1 MERLT
6 LNAWKVATFTYHL
19 LVKFSTE
26 YGIGEA
32 HRDQIEAHECCIAML
47 EMDDHLQ
54 ALDIEEWQ
62 VIVELM
68 EALEEISLD
77 DNRLD
82 QITHIGMQAN
92 PVIRKDLILFLRNN
106 LDVFAWSH

>member
-1 MERLT
+1 
-6 LNAWKVATFTYHL
+6 
-19 LVKFSTE
+19 
-26 YGIGEA
+26 
-32 HRDQIEAHECCIAML
+32 ML

-62 VIVELM
+62 VIVKLM

-92 PVIRKDLILFLRNN
+92 PVIRKDLTLFLRNN
-106 LDVFAWSH
+106 LDVFAWSHEDMLGIDPSTMVHQLNVSPSFPPMW